1 MKKFLIIG
9 SANAVTTKD
18 IFPLIKDNK
27 IWLGTFYG
35 SMEFIISADKFDET
49 KCSKYRVEDGEYYIK
64 LMMITW
70 YTNME
75 HNKRNEPLIL
85 TKKYDPEKYPKYD
98 NYDAINIDKVK
109 DIPMDYDGLMG
120 VPITFL
126 DKYCPE
132 QFEIVGCADA
142 GIVPEGWRGMTKEFV
157 DLYYAQ
163 GNTGQYQEGK
173 RLACFLTNDGK
184 AVVPYKRILIR
195 RKECLKK

>member
-9 SANAVTTKD
+9 SANAITYKE

-49 KCSKYRVEDGEYYIK
+49 KCSKYRVENGEYYIK

-85 TKKYDPEKYPKYD
+85 TKRYDPEKYQMYD
-98 NYDAINIDKVK
+98 NYDAIEVSKVK
-109 DIPMDYDGLMG
+109 DIPCDYDGIMG

-126 DKYCPE
+126 DKYCPQ

-142 GIVPEGWRGMTKEFV
+142 DIVPEGWRGMTKEFV

-184 AVVPYKRILIR
+184 AKVPYSRILIKR
-195 RKECLKK
+195 ISK